1 LARATVG
8 NSKKAGL
15 RSLWLNIHLWLG
27 VGLFVVLIPLG
38 LSGSILVWDQSIERS
53 LNAHRFEVSDSKAV
67 LSPSTYVA
75 AAETAFAGRAVT
87 TTVRF
92 PDKAGVPVTVVGQLT
107 GPPGPN
113 GRPRQL
119 TAWLDPKTAFV
130 TDVEEVAKSGF
141 SVLHRVHGSLLIPNV
156 GRKIVGWLGW
166 AMTISSITGVILW
179 WPRNN
184 AFVKG
189 LRWTRTPSTWDNLH
203 HMIGFW
209 VCLPLAIL
217 SLTGVY
223 ISFPQTSRAVF
234 GQPTTSA
241 PQRPRTPPAPL
252 TETGLTV
259 DEAVATAK
267 ADIDGAELLSV
278 TYPTAGRTPTWR
290 VELQGVKPPA
300 KVFQVSD
307 ADRTVKADR
316 GRPTG
321 RAGQDPVSRLM
332 RQVHDGAG
340 TGPVWQTIIVIAGI
354 APSILGITG
363 VVMWL
368 KSRKRKAKLKPAFAA
383 S

>member
-1 LARATVG
+1 LASATVG
-8 NSKKAGL
+8 NL

-27 VGLFVVLIPLG
+27 VGLFLVLIPIG
-38 LSGSILVWDQSIERS
+38 LTGALLVWHEPLEHR
-53 LNAHRFEVSDSKAV
+53 LNAARYEVSDTRAV
-67 LSPSTYVA
+67 LSPSAYIA
-75 AAETAFAGRAVT
+75 AAEGAFAGRAVT
-87 TTVRF
+87 TTLRL
-92 PDKAGVPVTVVGQLT
+92 PDKAGIPVTVVGQMA
-107 GPPGPN
+107 GPPGPG

-119 TAWLDPKTAFV
+119 TAWLDPKTARV
-130 TDVEEVAKSGF
+130 TDVGEVAKSGF
-141 SVLHRVHGSLLIPNV
+141 SVMHRLHGSLLVPNI

-179 WPRNN
+179 WPRNG
-184 AFVKG
+184 AVAKG
-189 LRWTRTPSTWDNLH
+189 LRWRRTPSTWDNLH
-203 HMIGFW
+203 HLVGFW

-223 ISFPQTSRAVF
+223 ISFPQTSRAMF

-241 PQRPRTPPAPL
+241 PQRPRIPPTPL
-252 TETGLTV
+252 TDTGLTI

-267 ADIDGAELLSV
+267 AEVDGAELLSV
-278 TYPTAGRTPTWR
+278 TYPTVGRNPTWR
-290 VELQGVKPPA
+290 VELQAARPPA
-300 KVFQVSD
+300 KVLQVSD

-340 TGPVWQTIIVIAGI
+340 TGPIWQTIVFLAGI
-354 APSILGITG
+354 APSVLGVTG

-368 KSRKRKAKLKPAFAA
+368 RSRKRKAQLKPAYAA

>member
-8 NSKKAGL
+8 KSSNTGL

-27 VGLFVVLIPLG
+27 VGLFLVLIPLG
-38 LSGSILVWDQSIERS
+38 VTGSILVWDQSLERP
-53 LNAHRFEVSDSKAV
+53 LNAERYAVADTRAV
-67 LSPSTYVA
+67 LSPSSYVE
-75 AAETAFAGRAVT
+75 AAEAAFAGRAT
-87 TTVRF
+87 TTTLRL
-92 PDKAGVPVTVVGQLT
+92 PDKAGVPVTVVGQMA
-107 GPPGPN
+107 GAPGPG

-119 TAWLDPKTAFV
+119 TAWLDPKTAAV
-130 TDVEEVAKSGF
+130 TDVAEVQRSGF
-141 SVLHRVHGSLLIPNV
+141 SVIHRLHGSFLIPGV

-179 WPRNN
+179 WPRNG
-184 AFVKG
+184 AVLKG

-203 HMIGFW
+203 HLVGFW

-234 GQPTTSA
+234 GQPTSSA
-241 PQRPRTPPAPL
+241 PQRPRTPPVPL
-252 TETGLTV
+252 KETGLTV

-267 ADIDGAELLSV
+267 AEVDGAQLLSV
-278 TYPTAGRTPTWR
+278 TYPTAGREPSWR
-290 VELQGVKPPA
+290 VELQAGEAA
-300 KVFQVSD
+300 KVLQVSD
-307 ADRTVKADR
+307 GDRTVKADR
-316 GRPTG
+316 GRPAG

-340 TGPVWQTIIVIAGI
+340 MGPIWQTIIFLAGL
-354 APSILGITG
+354 APAALGTTG

-368 KSRKRKAKLKPAFAA
+368 KSRRRKAQLKPAYAA